1 VNEPAGHFMTPARL
15 LAPLVLCAMAAPSP
29 AHARAH
35 ADLESDGTEAATA
48 TGTGTGTGTDA
59 TVERKTP
66 VAPPV
71 GPRAAPVA
79 AAARRTGDVVID
91 GHLDEPAWQAASA
104 QRGFVQREP
113 HAGRRPTFDTEFR
126 VLYDDDAL
134 YVAVRAHD
142 PEPSRIRG
150 LLTRR
155 DVESSSDWVA
165 LKIDSYH
172 DRRTAFGFA
181 VNPAG
186 VQLDVLH
193 FNDVEA
199 DMSWDAVWESA
210 ARIDEGGWI
219 AELKIPYSQ
228 LRFSGQRAHVWGLQ
242 LIRRVQRT
250 QEVSVWAPWPRE
262 ASQEVSLYGTLVG
275 IEDIGPARRIELLP
289 YLLFGSELYRTESG
303 DPLNQSPD
311 LVAGA
316 GVDARIGLGSNF
328 TLAATINPDFG
339 QVEAD
344 PSQVNL
350 SAQEIF
356 FAEKRPF
363 FLEGTDIFRFSLGQ
377 GDGDG
382 SVETLFY
389 TRRIGAPPHDEPDGD
404 FVDQP
409 DVTTI
414 YSAAK
419 LSGKTSSGW
428 SLGLLDAATGQE
440 TATVTTGDVTSEPV
454 IEPFTNYAVG
464 RVRKDLRDGDTTV
477 GGAVTAVHRSLDGV
491 KLDWLHDQ
499 AYTGGLELSHR
510 FWDDA
515 WSADLR
521 LATSWVHGAPEAI
534 DETQRS
540 SVHWFQRPDADHLD
554 YDPTRTSLAGSA
566 LLWSLGKNA
575 GGHWRF
581 ATGGDGR
588 TPGFEANDIGF
599 QRSSDYYVNW
609 WWAQYREDEPGD
621 HFKQWNANW
630 NLWRVWDTSPLHYA
644 TGGNM
649 NGSLWFLNYW
659 GVGGGGGVNYNV
671 QDRDALRGGPLLRR
685 DPSYVGWFNAWS
697 DTREAVSGNLNGSG
711 GITPSSDGWNWNLSA
726 FVGVQARSNLE
737 VSLGPTVAMQAT
749 DDQYVDEVADTMGSP
764 HYVLGH
770 IKQVTT
776 ALTVRG
782 SYTLSPT
789 LSVQLYA
796 QPFVS
801 AGRYGEYK
809 EPTSPQADDYGDRYT
824 ILTDYSDMDGIRT
837 VDFDGDGAA
846 DYSFEL
852 ADFNVRELRSNLV
865 MRWEYR
871 PGSTLFLIWS
881 HGRVSEA
888 PDGRFVLADDLRDLA
903 DEPGE
908 HVILAKLNYWFG
920 L

>member
-1 VNEPAGHFMTPARL
+1 MIFAR
-15 LAPLVLCAMAAPSP
+15 LAPLLLGALALAPP
-29 AHARAH
+29 LARA
-35 ADLESDGTEAATA
+35 AADGTEGAASAATE
-48 TGTGTGTGTDA
+48 A
-59 TVERKTP
+59 TVPRMPQGGEQ
-66 VAPPV
+66 PPT

-79 AAARRTGDVVID
+79 SAARRSGDVVID
-91 GHLDEPAWQAASA
+91 GDLDEAAWQQAAV

-113 HAGRRPTFDTEFR
+113 HAGRPPMFDTEFR
-126 VLYDDDAL
+126 VLYDDGAL
-134 YVAVRAHD
+134 YVGVRAHD
-142 PEPSRIRG
+142 PQPSLIRG

-155 DVESSSDWVA
+155 DVDSSSDWLS
-165 LKIDSYH
+165 LKIDTYH
-172 DRRTAFGFA
+172 DRRTAFGFS

-186 VQLDVLH
+186 VQRDVLH
-193 FNDVEA
+193 FNDVEQ
-199 DMSWDAVWESA
+199 DPSWDAVWESA
-210 ARIDEGGWI
+210 ARIDQQGWV
-219 AELKIPYSQ
+219 AEIKIPYSQ
-228 LRFSGQRAHVWGLQ
+228 LRFSGAERAHVWGLQ
-242 LIRRVQRT
+242 VLRRVQRT
-250 QEVSVWAPWPRE
+250 QELSAWAPWPKE

-275 IEDIGPARRIELLP
+275 IEDIGPPRRVELLP
-289 YLLFGSELYRTESG
+289 YLLIGTQLYRSEAG
-303 DPLNQSPD
+303 DPLNDSPD

-328 TLAATINPDFG
+328 TLAATVNPDFG

-350 SAQEIF
+350 GAGEIF

-389 TRRIGAPPHDEPDGD
+389 TRRIGAPPHGSPDAD
-404 FVDQP
+404 HVDIP

-414 YSAAK
+414 YSAGK
-419 LSGKTSSGW
+419 LSGKTANGW
-428 SLGLLDAATGQE
+428 SIGLLDAVTGQE
-440 TATVTTGDVTSEPV
+440 TASVETAGVESEPV
-454 IEPFTNYAVG
+454 VEPFTNYAVG
-464 RVRKDLRDGDTTV
+464 RVRKDLRDGGTTL
-477 GGAVTAVHRSLDGV
+477 GAAVTAVHRSLDGTD
-491 KLDWLHDQ
+491 LDELHDQ

-510 FWDDA
+510 FWHDQ
-515 WSADLR
+515 WGADLR
-521 LATSWVHGAPEAI
+521 LATSWVHGSAEAI

-554 YDPTRTSLAGSA
+554 YDPTRTSLSGQA
-566 LLWSLGKNA
+566 LLWSVGKNA

-581 ATGGDGR
+581 ASGGDGR

-621 HFKQWNANW
+621 VLQQWALNS
-630 NLWRVWDTSPLHYA
+630 NLWSVWDTGGVHYN

-649 NGSLWFLNYW
+649 NGNVGFLNYW
-659 GVGGGGGVNYNV
+659 GFGGGGGVNYNL

-697 DTREAVSGNLNGSG
+697 DTRKPVNGNLNGAG
-711 GITPSSDGWNWNLSA
+711 GISPIEHGWNWNLSA
-726 FVGVQARSNLE
+726 LVGVQARSNLE
-737 VSLGPTVAMQAT
+737 VSLGPTVAMQTT
-749 DDQYVDEVADTMGSP
+749 DDQYVDEVADTMGEP
-764 HYVLGH
+764 RYVLAR

-782 SYTLSPT
+782 SYTVSPT

-801 AGRYGEYK
+801 AGRYSAYK
-809 EPTSPQADDYGDRYT
+809 EPIAPQADDYGDRYQV
-824 ILTDYSDMDGIRT
+824 LTDYTDMDGVRS
-837 VDFDGDGAA
+837 VDIDGDGAV
-846 DYSFEL
+846 DYSFDL
-852 ADFNVRELRSNLV
+852 ADFNYRELRSNLV

-881 HGRVSEA
+881 HGRTSEA
-888 PDGRFVLADDLRDLA
+888 PDGRFVLADDLKDLA

>member
-1 VNEPAGHFMTPARL
+1 MTIAR
-15 LAPLVLCAMAAPSP
+15 LAPLVLGAIAAP
-29 AHARAH
+29 AVARA
-35 ADLESDGTEAATA
+35 AVSDGTDQGATA
-48 TGTGTGTGTDA
+48 TSVDTQPQRDILVPRVPGT
-59 TVERKTP
+59 RP
-66 VAPPV
+66 
-71 GPRAAPVA
+71 APVA
-79 AAARRTGDVVID
+79 SASRRSGEVIID
-91 GHLDEPAWQAASA
+91 GRLDEVAWQRAAI

-113 HAGRRPTFDTEFR
+113 HTGRPPMFDTEFR
-126 VLYDDDAL
+126 VLYDDRAL

-142 PEPSRIRG
+142 PEPALIRG

-155 DVESSSDWVA
+155 DVDSSSDWVS

-172 DRRTAFGFA
+172 DRRTAFAFS

-186 VQLDVLH
+186 VQRDVLH
-193 FNDVEA
+193 FNDTEQ
-199 DMSWDAVWESA
+199 DPSWDAVWESA
-210 ARIDEGGWI
+210 AQVDDRGWI

-228 LRFSGQRAHVWGLQ
+228 LRFSRDRSHVWGLQ
-242 LIRRVQRT
+242 VLRRVQRT
-250 QEVSVWAPWPRE
+250 QELSAWAPWPKE

-275 IEDIGPARRIELLP
+275 VQDIGPQRRIELLP
-289 YLLFGSELYRTESG
+289 YLLIGTQLYEADAG
-303 DPLNQSPD
+303 DPLNESPD
-311 LVAGA
+311 MVAGMGA
-316 GVDARIGLGSNF
+316 DAKIGLGSNF
-328 TLAATINPDFG
+328 TLAATVNPDFG

-350 SAQEIF
+350 GAGEIF

-389 TRRIGAPPHDEPDGD
+389 TRRIGAPPHDEPDAD
-404 FVDQP
+404 FVDMP

-414 YSAAK
+414 YSAGK
-419 LSGKTSSGW
+419 LSGKTASGW
-428 SLGLLDAATGQE
+428 SLGLLDAVTGQE
-440 TATVTTGDVTSEPV
+440 SATVSTADVTSEPI

-464 RVRKDLRDGDTTV
+464 RVRKDLREGRTTI
-477 GGAVTAVHRSLDGV
+477 GGAVTAVNRSLEGTR
-491 KLDWLHDQ
+491 LDWLHDQ
-499 AYTGGLELSHR
+499 AYTGGLEMSHR
-510 FWDDA
+510 FWNDI
-515 WSADLR
+515 WGADLR
-521 LATSWVHGAPEAI
+521 LASSWVHGSPEAI

-540 SVHWFQRPDADHLD
+540 SVHWYQRPDADHLD

-566 LLWSLGKNA
+566 LLWSFGKNA

-599 QRSSDYYVNW
+599 QRASDYYVNW
-609 WWAQYREDEPGD
+609 WWAQYREDEPGELLR
-621 HFKQWNANW
+621 QWALNS
-630 NLWRVWDTSPLHYA
+630 NLWRVWDTAGVHYS

-649 NGSLWFLNYW
+649 NGNLDFLNYW
-659 GVGGGGGVNYNV
+659 GLGGGGGVNYNV

-685 DPSYVGWFNAWS
+685 DPQYVGWFNGWS
-697 DTREAVSGNLNGSG
+697 DTRKPVSGNLNGFG
-711 GITPSSDGWNWNLSA
+711 GITPAADQWNWALSA
-726 FVGVQARSNLE
+726 LVGVQARSNLE
-737 VSLGPTVAMQAT
+737 VSLGPTVAMQTT
-749 DDQYVDEVADTMGSP
+749 DDQYVDEVADTMGDP
-764 HYVLGH
+764 HYVLAR
-770 IKQVTT
+770 IRQVTT
-776 ALTVRG
+776 ALTVRA
-782 SYTLSPT
+782 SYTVSPT

-809 EPTSPQADDYGDRYT
+809 EPLAPQADDHDARYQL
-824 ILTDYSDMDGIRT
+824 IDDYSDMDGVRS
-837 VDFDGDGAA
+837 VDSDGDGAT

-881 HGRVSEA
+881 HGRTSEG
-888 PDGRFVLADDLRDLA
+888 PDGRFLLSEDLADLA

-908 HVILAKLNYWFG
+908 HVVLAKLNYWFG